1 MLKMPDINYIRDL
14 SSMGYKIA
22 EIAKKTCNDPK
33 TIRKYLNEEDF
44 SPAPPVSEPKPS
56 ILDSYKPKIDK
67 ILEEDKHVWFKQ
79 KHTAQRIYERLVEE
93 DGFTG
98 SYNTVQR
105 YVKLVRGTVNAAGK
119 NELIWDAGTAQVDF
133 GEADFNIKGKL
144 YRLKYLVVSFPYSN
158 DAFSQIFGGE
168 TSECVCQ
175 GLKNIFEYIGK
186 VPHTLIFDNATGVGR
201 RVGDTI
207 HETELFQ
214 RFRAHYKTVV
224 KFCNPY
230 AGYEKGNVENKVGY
244 IRANTFVPIP
254 MINNLNDYNKSLLD
268 EHIKKAGEIHYK
280 KGILISKLFKDDLAA
295 MIELPT
301 KSFEVCTY
309 KWVNADGYGKICL
322 DGKHYYSTKP
332 ENARRKVLVGIYAN
346 VIRVLKENGNILV
359 EHERQY
365 GDTRTDLCDYST
377 SVNQLLS
384 TPGSWHNSGIRKEA
398 PEMLRKYMDSLS
410 RKELKA
416 TIKIL
421 FDLTQTHDMHTAFK
435 AMEMSLAQGSI
446 NICDAAVLADR
457 IEGYGIDT
465 PPESGPSL
473 EVYDNAFLGGTNNA
487 QCIS

>member
-14 SSMGYKIA
+14 SSTGYNIT
-22 EIAKKTCNDPK
+22 EIAKITCNDPK
-33 TIRKYLNEEDF
+33 TIRKYLKEEDF
-44 SPAPPVSEPKPS
+44 SPVPPTVDQKPS
-56 ILDSYKPKIDK
+56 ILDDFKAKVDK

-79 KHTAQRIYERLVEE
+79 RHTAQRIYERLVEE

-105 YVKLVRGTVNAAGK
+105 YVKKVRGIVNTTAK

-133 GEADFNIKGKL
+133 GEADFNIKGHL
-144 YRLKYLVVSFPYSN
+144 YRMKYLVVSFPYSN
-158 DAFSQIFGGE
+158 NGFCQVFGGE

-207 HETELFQ
+207 HETLLFQ
-214 RFRAHYKTVV
+214 QFRAHYKTVV

-244 IRANTFVPIP
+244 IRANTFVPVP
-254 MINNLNDYNKSLLD
+254 VINNIDDYNKSLLD
-268 EHIKKAGEIHYK
+268 EHIKKACEIHYK
-280 KGILISKLFKDDLAA
+280 KGVLISELFKDDLAA
-295 MIELPT
+295 MGSLPT
-301 KSFEVCTY
+301 KPFEVCTY
-309 KWVNADGYGKICL
+309 KWFNADGYGKVCL

-332 ENARRKVLVGIYAN
+332 ENARKKVLVGIYAN
-346 VIRVLKENGNILV
+346 TIRVLEENGAMLV

-365 GDTRTDLCDYST
+365 GDKRTDLCDYST
-377 SVNQLLS
+377 SISQLLS
-384 TPGSWHNSGIRKEA
+384 TPGSWHNSGIRQEA
-398 PEMLRKYMDSLS
+398 PNILRDYMDTLS
-410 RKELKA
+410 KKELKSN
-416 TIKIL
+416 IKIL
-421 FDLTQTHDMHTAFK
+421 YDLSQTHDMSTAFK
-435 AMEMSLAQGSI
+435 AMALSLEQGSI

-465 PPESGPSL
+465 PPETGPSL
-473 EVYDNAFLGGTNNA
+473 SVYDQAFLGVIKDD